1 MTDGTS
7 QPMVFGDIHELLRK
21 VNGESEPA
29 YMWQSE
35 KPKEEVK
42 PEEPSPASEQQGQ
55 KNDKEKPPSKENLE
69 TDKEQIPV
77 AEPGQ
82 KEKPRKSRVKPPPPK
97 TEREEERKAA
107 ENVKEIPKAKI
118 SALPSKKDIQSQIES
133 FSYAMEKGHRHW
145 VFLPDEVCVTLE
157 IVYGRNRLS
166 AIFTALA
173 KAFIDANKDELR
185 RLITHRTNLLQ

>member
-1 MTDGTS
+1 
-7 QPMVFGDIHELLRK
+7 MVFGDIHELLRK

-55 KNDKEKPPSKENLE
+55 KNGKEKSPSKENLE

-145 VFLPDEVCVTLE
+145 VFLPDEVFATLE
-157 IVYGRNRLS
+157 TVYGSNRLS
-166 AIFTALA
+166 AVFTAIA
-173 KAFIDANKDELR
+173 RAFIDANKEELR
-185 RLITHRTNLLQ
+185 RLIAHRTNLLQ

>member
-21 VNGESEPA
+21 VNGESQPA
-29 YMWQSE
+29 YMWQSD

-42 PEEPSPASEQQGQ
+42 PEEPSQAPEQRSQ
-55 KNDKEKPPSKENLE
+55 KDDKEKPPSTDNLE
-69 TDKEQIPV
+69 TDKEQKPV
-77 AEPGQ
+77 AESSQ
-82 KEKPRKSRVKPPPPK
+82 KEKPRKSKAKPSPSK
-97 TEREEERKAA
+97 TEKEDEKAA
-107 ENVKEIPKAKI
+107 EKVKERSNAKI
-118 SALPSKKDIQSQIES
+118 SALPSKENIQAQIES
-133 FSYAMEKGHRHW
+133 FSYAIEKGHRHW
-145 VFLPDEVCVTLE
+145 VYLPDEVFVTLE

>member
-42 PEEPSPASEQQGQ
+42 QEEPSPASEQQGQ
-55 KNDKEKPPSKENLE
+55 KNGKEKSPSKENLE

>member
-7 QPMVFGDIHELLRK
+7 RPMVFGDIHELLRK

-29 YMWQSE
+29 YMWQSD
-35 KPKEEVK
+35 KQGEEVK
-42 PEEPSPASEQQGQ
+42 PETHEMVSEEQKSSDKEEPSSAERPKPDNDQTPSSES
-55 KNDKEKPPSKENLE
+55 NPE
-69 TDKEQIPV
+69 
-77 AEPGQ
+77 
-82 KEKPRKSRVKPPPPK
+82 EKPRKKKTKPPPSKSASKKEAPI
-97 TEREEERKAA
+97 TDNGA
-107 ENVKEIPKAKI
+107 EKPKARKSAFI
-118 SALPSKKDIQSQIES
+118 SKEDIQSQIES
-133 FSYAMEKGHRHW
+133 FSYAIDKGHRHW
-145 VFLPDEVCVTLE
+145 VFLPDEVFVTLE

>member
-29 YMWQSE
+29 YMWQSD

-42 PEEPSPASEQQGQ
+42 PEEPSTASEQQGQ

-69 TDKEQIPV
+69 TDKEQMPV

-107 ENVKEIPKAKI
+107 EDVKEIPKAKI
-118 SALPSKKDIQSQIES
+118 SALPSKEDIQSQIES

-145 VFLPDEVCVTLE
+145 VFLPDEVFVTLE

>member
-21 VNGESEPA
+21 VNGESQPA
-29 YMWQSE
+29 YMWQSD

-42 PEEPSPASEQQGQ
+42 PEEPSQAPEQRSQ
-55 KNDKEKPPSKENLE
+55 KDDKEKPPSTDNLE
-69 TDKEQIPV
+69 TDKEQKPV
-77 AEPGQ
+77 AESSQ
-82 KEKPRKSRVKPPPPK
+82 KEKPRKSKAKPSPSK
-97 TEREEERKAA
+97 TEKEDEKAA
-107 ENVKEIPKAKI
+107 EKVKERSNAKI
-118 SALPSKKDIQSQIES
+118 SALPSKENIQAQIES
-133 FSYAMEKGHRHW
+133 FSYAIEKGHRHW
-145 VFLPDEVCVTLE
+145 VYLPDEVFVTLE

-166 AIFTALA
+166 AILTALA

>member
-29 YMWQSE
+29 YMWQSD
-35 KPKEEVK
+35 KSKEEVK
-42 PEEPSPASEQQGQ
+42 PEEPSQAPEQRSQ
-55 KNDKEKPPSKENLE
+55 KDDKEKPPSTDNLE
-69 TDKEQIPV
+69 TDKEQKPV
-77 AEPGQ
+77 AESSQ
-82 KEKPRKSRVKPPPPK
+82 KEKPRKSKAKPSPSK
-97 TEREEERKAA
+97 TEKEDEKAA
-107 ENVKEIPKAKI
+107 EKVKERSNAKI
-118 SALPSKKDIQSQIES
+118 SALPSKENIQAQIES
-133 FSYAMEKGHRHW
+133 FSYAIEKGHRHW
-145 VFLPDEVCVTLE
+145 VYLPDEVFVTLE

-185 RLITHRTNLLQ
+185 QLIAHRTNLLQ

>member
-1 MTDGTS
+1 
-7 QPMVFGDIHELLRK
+7 MVFGDIHELLRK

-82 KEKPRKSRVKPPPPK
+82 KEKPRKSRVKPPPAK

-145 VFLPDEVCVTLE
+145 VFLPDEVFVTLE

>member
-21 VNGESEPA
+21 VNGESQPA
-29 YMWQSE
+29 YMWQSD

-42 PEEPSPASEQQGQ
+42 PEEPSQAPEQRSQ
-55 KNDKEKPPSKENLE
+55 KDDKEKPPSTDNLE
-69 TDKEQIPV
+69 TDKEQKPV
-77 AEPGQ
+77 AESSQ
-82 KEKPRKSRVKPPPPK
+82 KEKPRKSKAKPSPSK
-97 TEREEERKAA
+97 TEKEDEKAA
-107 ENVKEIPKAKI
+107 EKVKERSNAKI
-118 SALPSKKDIQSQIES
+118 SALPSKENIQAKIES
-133 FSYAMEKGHRHW
+133 FSYAIEKGHRHW
-145 VFLPDEVCVTLE
+145 VYLPDEVFVTLE

-185 RLITHRTNLLQ
+185 QLIAHRTNLLQ

>member
-29 YMWQSE
+29 YMWQSD
-35 KPKEEVK
+35 KQGEEVK
-42 PEEPSPASEQQGQ
+42 PETHEMVSEEQKSSDKEEPSSAERP
-55 KNDKEKPPSKENLE
+55 KPDNDQTPSSDSNPE
-69 TDKEQIPV
+69 
-77 AEPGQ
+77 
-82 KEKPRKSRVKPPPPK
+82 EKPRKKKTKPPPSKSASQKEAPI
-97 TEREEERKAA
+97 TDNGA
-107 ENVKEIPKAKI
+107 EKPKARKSAFI
-118 SALPSKKDIQSQIES
+118 SKEDIQSQIES

-145 VFLPDEVCVTLE
+145 VFLPDEVFVTLE

>member
-1 MTDGTS
+1 MTDGTP

-29 YMWQSE
+29 YMWQSD
-35 KPKEEVK
+35 KPKEEMK
-42 PEEPSPASEQQGQ
+42 PEEPSPASVLQS
-55 KNDKEKPPSKENLE
+55 KKDDKEKPPSTEGFE
-69 TDKEQIPV
+69 TDKEQKPV
-77 AEPGQ
+77 AEPSH
-82 KEKPRKSRVKPPPPK
+82 KEKPRKSKAKPLPSK
-97 TEREEERKAA
+97 TEREEDGKTTEV
-107 ENVKEIPKAKI
+107 VKERPKAKI
-118 SALPSKKDIQSQIES
+118 SALPSQKDIQSQIES
-133 FSYAMEKGHRHW
+133 FSYAIGKGHRHW
-145 VFLPDEVCVTLE
+145 VFLPDEVFVTLE

>member
-21 VNGESEPA
+21 VNGESQPA
-29 YMWQSE
+29 YMWQSD

-42 PEEPSPASEQQGQ
+42 PEEPSQAPEQRSQ
-55 KNDKEKPPSKENLE
+55 KDDKEKPPSTDNLE
-69 TDKEQIPV
+69 TDKEQKPV
-77 AEPGQ
+77 VESSQ
-82 KEKPRKSRVKPPPPK
+82 KEKPRKSKAKPSPSK
-97 TEREEERKAA
+97 TEKEDEKAA
-107 ENVKEIPKAKI
+107 EKVKERSNAKI
-118 SALPSKKDIQSQIES
+118 SAFPSKENIQAQIES
-133 FSYAMEKGHRHW
+133 FSYAIEKGHRHW
-145 VFLPDEVCVTLE
+145 VYLPDEVFVTLE

-185 RLITHRTNLLQ
+185 QLIAHRTNLLQ

>member
-21 VNGESEPA
+21 VNGESQPA
-29 YMWQSE
+29 YMWQSD

-42 PEEPSPASEQQGQ
+42 PEEPSQAPEQRSQ
-55 KNDKEKPPSKENLE
+55 KDDKEKPPSTDNLE
-69 TDKEQIPV
+69 TDNEQKPV
-77 AEPGQ
+77 AESSQ
-82 KEKPRKSRVKPPPPK
+82 KEKPRKSKAKPSPSK
-97 TEREEERKAA
+97 TEKEDEKVA
-107 ENVKEIPKAKI
+107 EKVKERSNAKI
-118 SALPSKKDIQSQIES
+118 SALPSKENIQAQIES
-133 FSYAMEKGHRHW
+133 FSYAIEKGHRHW
-145 VFLPDEVCVTLE
+145 VYLPDEVFVTLE

-185 RLITHRTNLLQ
+185 QLIAHRTNLLQ